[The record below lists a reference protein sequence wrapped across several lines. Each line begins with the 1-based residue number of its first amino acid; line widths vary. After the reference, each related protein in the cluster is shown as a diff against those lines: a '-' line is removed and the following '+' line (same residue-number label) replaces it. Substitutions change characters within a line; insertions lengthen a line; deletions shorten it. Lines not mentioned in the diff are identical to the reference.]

1 MAKYI
6 YSDSEDRMVKQGFVI
21 KYSIGDEVWIGDEH
35 FTWNDEDEV
44 YWSDDV
50 DDKYYEEYETDNPF
64 VSARSGK
71 RIDFIWD

>member
-6 YSDSEDRMVKQGFVI
+6 YSDQEDRMVKQGFVR

-44 YWSDDV
+44 YWSDVV
-50 DDKYYEEYETDNPF
+50 DDKYYEEYETDHPF